1 MKSLDASYITLLE
14 GQENKPR
21 LLYEIYLDS
30 GTLYLADEKVDIVF
44 PTAGQTYTALAV
56 EHERASQGGD
66 NVLDTVVVSID
77 NVDKTLGKYVGH
89 ESFRGKILIIKRVFA
104 DLLSSADYAE
114 IIFAGQMKEPT
125 VDYYKITVEVVA
137 GQILRRKEPINTYTR
152 QCRHDLAD
160 AGCQANIS
168 SYEVEESNAPDS
180 GSSTTLVDTDLDA
193 TADIY
198 KDGFLECDFQSGS
211 YVWTEKRSISAY
223 DYSTKTIT
231 VSLPFSDSTANA
243 VRWKAIAGCDQ
254 TWDICYVKYK
264 NLLNFGGFVHVR

>member
-1 MKSLDASYITLLE
+1 MKSLDASYVTLL
-14 GQENKPR
+14 GAQENKPR
-21 LLYEIYLDS
+21 LLYELYLDS
-30 GTLYLADEKVDIVF
+30 GTIYLADEKEDIVF

-66 NVLDTVVVSID
+66 NVLDTVTVSID
-77 NVDKTLGKYVGH
+77 NIDKTLGKYVAH
-89 ESFRGKILIIKRVFA
+89 ENFRGRTLIIKRVFA
-104 DLLSSADYAE
+104 DLLGSADYAE

-152 QCRHDLAD
+152 QCRHDLGD

-180 GSSTTLVDTDLDA
+180 GSSTTLVDSNLDA

-211 YVWTEKRSISAY
+211 YVWTEKRLISAY
-223 DYSTKTIT
+223 NNSTKTIT

-254 TWDICYVKYK
+254 TWDTCYEKYK